1 MLSLGLLTWMDL
13 DGFGWTW
20 MDLDGLEWTW
30 MDLKPLVGIQA
41 FLHPGFGELPANLLV
56 SQVASA
62 HLGEI
67 IPCVLVKTCRYVDMR
82 MCGN

>member
-62 HLGEI
+62 HLGRSL
-67 IPCVLVKTCRYVDMR
+67 LVFL
-82 MCGN
+82 